1 MDLKRLE
8 SGRKSIVETWQRFR
22 EHHHETPSASSSLRF
37 QEVPNINTLREI
49 VGDAQLEWETKRGKG
64 FGKVKSYVS
73 DFLELMDDHSYLFKF
88 IPAGDKYIS
97 LITGVVS
104 SVVKVCNQT

>member
-8 SGRKSIVETWQRFR
+8 NGRERIVETWQRFR
-22 EHHHETPSASSSLRF
+22 EHHHENPSANSSLGF
-37 QEVPNINTLREI
+37 QEVPNINMLREI
-49 VGDAQLEWETKRGKG
+49 VGNAQVEWETRRGKG
-64 FGKVKSYVS
+64 FGKVKSYMS
-73 DFLELMDDHSYLFKF
+73 DFLESMNDHSYLFKF